1 MSAYTKGPW
10 EVDRRASTRVTDG
23 ADTTI
28 ASAGMASRT
37 MEDAQANARL
47 IAAAPDLLEA
57 LKGIYAGVV
66 SGSDRVNINVSVG
79 AFQAMELAI
88 AKAEGK

>member
-47 IAAAPDLLEA
+47 IASAPDLLEA
-57 LKGIYAGVV
+57 LKRA
-66 SGSDRVNINVSVG
+66 SGLIGGGSLVQYSAWADLCR
-79 AFQAMELAI
+79 AI
-88 AKAEGK
+88 DAAIDKAEGK